1 MGFMSKLLQTYDS
14 NIHMA
19 GKADGKATLSLVA
32 HMTANAQL
40 EITIDGEGNFVR
52 ADPVGDG
59 DSTTIIPVTESSAA
73 RSSGVAPH
81 PLCDQLPYISG
92 DFTDY
97 LADKKE
103 IEKSKEKFE
112 KYFTALEAWAL
123 SDFSHPKVQAIYK
136 YIQKKRVMSDL
147 IQAEIVQ
154 LDENGKLSNKKING
168 KEYAK
173 VLVRFNV
180 LGDMPTGTWQDPT
193 LFEVYSNYYTYNQQ
207 GIKDIC
213 FITGR
218 TSTVSENHPKGIIA
232 SNYGAKLIS
241 SNDSSNF
248 VYRGRFETPTEAHF
262 IGYEATQKAHAAL
275 TWLAAKQG
283 FSVGKKERRTFI
295 CWNPKGKEIMD
306 LSNPFGFEEE
316 EDNKSYTEEIYKQR
330 LKDTINGYKNK
341 LDSSDDIV
349 VIALDAATP
358 GRLSVTYY
366 NELMASDFYDRIQ
379 RWYETCCW
387 YFTKFT
393 QDKKPYLEISTPPT
407 KQIVNFAFGTERGA
421 FVEADDKVLKEQYQR
436 IISCILDSKPVPR
449 DIVHALALR
458 ASTPTAYS
466 YGNHE
471 KLLSIACA
479 MIRKYYIDKGVIYK
493 MKLDTQNTERSYVFG
508 RLLAVLEHIEDK
520 AMIVKYAKTGSS
532 EDRDTHAMRYM
543 SAFSNRPLYTFK
555 IIREN
560 IKPYL
565 SMLSSAEQNKYN
577 SLISEL
583 FGLIANED
591 ENKLN
596 QPLNET
602 YLIGYYLQRSEL
614 KNKKS
619 EEVK

>member
-32 HMTANAQL
+32 HMTANVQL

-112 KYFTALEAWAL
+112 KYFTALEAWAI

-393 QDKKPYLEISTPPT
+393 QDKKPYLEISTSPT
-407 KQIVNFAFGTERGA
+407 KQIVNFAFGTEREA

-471 KLLSIACA
+471 QLLSIACA

-614 KNKKS
+614 KNKKT